1 MKNRLLT
8 LAGALALLVVLGR
21 FYAVPVYAQVKAA
34 LVQSRDEKARNP
46 YQARINV
53 LGAGGTSTT
62 TFPFVPAGK
71 RLVIEHV
78 SVLIRGAFADTID
91 SAYLSGNQAGA
102 FQFTPGVYTQT
113 GGGAYVINQGVLEY
127 FDAGDTPTFNVS
139 SSSANPFTTIATI
152 SGYTIDIP

>member
-8 LAGALALLVVLGR
+8 LAGALALLAVMGK

-34 LVQSRDEKARNP
+34 LVQNRDEKARNP

-53 LGAGGTSTT
+53 LGTAGASTT
-62 TFPFVPAGK
+62 TFAFVPAGK

-91 SAYLSGNQAGA
+91 TAYLSGNQAGA
-102 FQFTPGVYTQT
+102 FQFVPGVYTQT
-113 GGGAYVINQGVLEY
+113 GGGAYVINQQVLSY
-127 FDAGDTPTFNVS
+127 FDAGDTPTLNVQ

-152 SGYTIDIP
+152 SGYTVDIP